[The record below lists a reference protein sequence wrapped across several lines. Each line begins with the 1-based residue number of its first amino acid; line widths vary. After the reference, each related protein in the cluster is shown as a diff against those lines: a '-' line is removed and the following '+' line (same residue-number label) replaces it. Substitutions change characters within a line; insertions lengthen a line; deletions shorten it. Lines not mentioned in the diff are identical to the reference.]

1 MSFSTY
7 ATLYVYCTIFVMS
20 ATKKLGFE
28 HDFFISVTICCFFA
42 ATSHEKTKR
51 TAKYGLPAWSSLGV
65 KPSVCGLPKTGYSLK
80 CWNLSLISCGWT
92 QNPSLGSSHS
102 GRVAAARVNRIPVLR
117 ELPKKVLIFKK
128 KVFSNYP
135 GSTSRKYK
143 VRLCFL

>member
-7 ATLYVYCTIFVMS
+7 ATLYVYCTILLCPLQKNQVLNMI
-20 ATKKLGFE
+20 
-28 HDFFISVTICCFFA
+28 FFISVTICCFFA

-102 GRVAAARVNRIPVLR
+102 GRVAGKSQSHSGVTRTAKESFNL
-117 ELPKKVLIFKK
+117 KK